1 MHTNDVEGFWSNAKR
16 KNKAMGGTTEIL
28 PSYLDE
34 FQWRQLFG
42 KKTSEAF
49 DNLLNQIS
57 IYYPVNNR
65 YSFDFPKFSLKIMI

>member
-1 MHTNDVEGFWSNAKR
+1 MHTNAVEGFWSNAKR
-16 KNKAMGGTTEIL
+16 KNKAMGGTTEEML

-57 IYYPVNNR
+57 IYYPVNN
-65 YSFDFPKFSLKIMI
+65 